1 MAQPSYLAIIS
12 LMLFAGGI
20 TGCASPAQTVGSE
33 AATLVAEGSAEG
45 TETPGHVILDGEAQI
60 REHAPR
66 GMDVEG
72 VDRLVVIHAG
82 RHPDGRYSADVSVEV
97 TGDRVRFQCDVAVA
111 EGGAF
116 TQAVVYPWQA
126 FAISPDL
133 DVVVDDCSGG
143 ERAPKTSG

>member
-1 MAQPSYLAIIS
+1 MAQPSYLATIS

-20 TGCASPAQTVGSE
+20 PGCASPAQTVGSE
-33 AATLVAEGSAEG
+33 AATLVAEGTSEG
-45 TETPGHVILDGEAQI
+45 SETPGHVILEGVAQV

-66 GMDVEG
+66 GVDVDG
-72 VDRLVVIHAG
+72 MDRLVVIHAG
-82 RHPDGRYSADVSVEV
+82 RHPDGRYGADVGVEV
-97 TGDRVRFQCDVAVA
+97 TEDRVRFQCDVAVA

-126 FAISPDL
+126 FAVSPDL

-143 ERAPKTSG
+143 DR